1 MILTDERYVMRKKLN
16 IIDVLFVVFCLMPF
30 ILPNPILKT
39 DVQPYATI
47 FGLLVILIDI
57 VGLSFLD
64 RKAGSW
70 LFAISGFTFVVAL
83 IVMAFSGFSMNSL
96 RALYNYFAV
105 AVIPYAAYI
114 VIKKTGELPET
125 HIKVLILIWFFV
137 GSVQFFISRSFMSGL
152 ISGSRFSESYR
163 GVLGLASE
171 PSFFGIACFYFLH
184 MTQRFKKH
192 QIVFMGLS
200 VIMGVLYAQSAM
212 GIIFIAAFLAVYL
225 VDALNTRVGKYIWT
239 VAVVGVIAFFIILNT
254 VLVDTRIYEL
264 YNKLV
269 SGGSDGLLS
278 DNSASIRFNAVIRA
292 ITNAFDNYLMP
303 MGYGERIGS
312 GYGGFL
318 CELGLFSL
326 PILASISAVMAKT
339 FEKKFS
345 RIAYFILVTALL
357 LNNTQIGNPLL
368 LFVLG
373 MNVALPKKETAKIG
387 SDKSGEGKDEIAE
400 QTTENGGAE
409 A

>member
-1 MILTDERYVMRKKLN
+1 
-16 IIDVLFVVFCLMPF
+16 
-30 ILPNPILKT
+30 
-39 DVQPYATI
+39 
-47 FGLLVILIDI
+47 
-57 VGLSFLD
+57 
-64 RKAGSW
+64 
-70 LFAISGFTFVVAL
+70 
-83 IVMAFSGFSMNSL
+83 
-96 RALYNYFAV
+96 
-105 AVIPYAAYI
+105 
-114 VIKKTGELPET
+114 
-125 HIKVLILIWFFV
+125 
-137 GSVQFFISRSFMSGL
+137 
-152 ISGSRFSESYR
+152 
-163 GVLGLASE
+163 
-171 PSFFGIACFYFLH
+171 
-184 MTQRFKKH
+184 
-192 QIVFMGLS
+192 MGLS

-326 PILASISAVMAKT
+326 PILASISAVIAKT

-345 RIAYFILVTALL
+345 RVAYFILVTALL

-400 QTTENGGAE
+400 QTMDNGGAE